1 MLYERFIEEYKKNP
15 APFKFNFAQDIIDK
29 RAKETPERLA
39 MIWLNDRGL
48 ERRFTY
54 EFFSEESNRYANT
67 FRAYGIERGDV
78 VLVMLPR
85 RPEWWVIVLALM
97 KLGAIALPVSVQVQD
112 RDLVYRCAL
121 AKVKA
126 VVTEKNL
133 IGNFETVRSEINSK
147 LFFSVDGFLPG
158 WHDLGP
164 EILKADTVLLNPAET
179 TTADPMILYF
189 TSGTSGY
196 AKMVRHDYLYSFG
209 HLGTA
214 ELWHKETENCIQWT
228 ITDTGWAKLCW
239 GSFIAQWMVGSV
251 IFIYDYYAGQFAGKD
266 VLRILEKYGITN
278 FCAPPTVYR
287 MMMQD
292 KENNYDLSKLRYAT
306 CAGEAMGEKDIK
318 RWYEF
323 SGIKLYEGYGQTE
336 TTLLLANMP
345 DFGQHPGSLGR
356 PLPGVDVEIVDDD
369 GKLLPTGEQGN
380 IAVDISG
387 AWPPGVFRGY
397 LNEKELNDLV
407 FHHGWY
413 FTRDLGVKDEDGFI
427 WFKGRSDDVFK
438 SSDHRISP
446 YEVEKVV
453 LEHEAVADC
462 IVIGVPDKLRGSVA
476 KAFIQLKDGYEG
488 SFLLMKDI
496 QSFVRKRTTSYMYP
510 RRIEFVTDLPKTIN
524 GKKRSEELRRRERQ
538 NV

>member
-292 KENNYDLSKLRYAT
+292 KEKKYDLSKLRYAT